1 MLLILHPSDSLWFA
15 HAILRQAATE
25 ELPPPITRHVVEAFV
40 SIHLDLAFIYK
51 GERHL
56 EWGIISELDRGEVE

>member
-1 MLLILHPSDSLWFA
+1 MEKHVAVGASDKFELYLLNGGLMQSGQVIG
-15 HAILRQAATE
+15 R
-25 ELPPPITRHVVEAFV
+25 V